1 MTKSF
6 DRRAL
11 LRALAL
17 SPLAAGRLAAQ
28 EPNTANASMD
38 GDGFKPVRLPP
49 KATNRVTLTDLERDD
64 AERRLSCP
72 CPCTLD
78 VFTCRTSM
86 PCGFAPRMHQDV
98 IALVEGGYSGDE
110 ILEAFVAV
118 YGETARMAPS
128 KSGFNLVGWFA
139 PSVAIATGAIA
150 ITWWLRRTRTAASAT
165 IVADPLSGA
174 SPEERARL
182 DAAVH
187 DDS

>member
-1 MTKSF
+1 MMSF
-6 DRRAL
+6 GRRAL
-11 LRALAL
+11 LRALAV
-17 SPLAAGRLAAQ
+17 SPLAAAHLIAQ
-28 EPNTANASMD
+28 EPGAAGTSMD

-49 KATNRVTLTDLERDD
+49 KSANRVTLTDLQRDE

-86 PCGFAPRMHQDV
+86 PCGFSPRMHQDV
-98 IALVEGGYSGDE
+98 IALVAGGYSGDE

-118 YGETARMAPS
+118 YGETARMAPP

-150 ITWWLRRTRTAASAT
+150 ITWWLRRTRTAAPAT
-165 IVADPLSGA
+165 ITADPLSGA

-182 DAAVH
+182 DAAVR
-187 DDS
+187 DDG